1 MDGDGAGSCRHALPR
16 RLKLMC
22 LYRKRHHPHE
32 LLLEAELDVEEEALW
47 HGLFNFPMKVD
58 VTGGRSS
65 A

>member
-1 MDGDGAGSCRHALPR
+1 
-16 RLKLMC
+16 MC